1 MPVRAPHRIHP
12 PQAFAGLRFGSFL
25 AAIYVAGGYAASGEE
40 AICRCESSV
49 HPFPGVEVHEPS
61 VVKQSVARHSR
72 DHPHRWYERYPRA
85 LPVGVFALTLGVT
98 AISVSAVEHA
108 EDGREQAQL
117 SQAAATI
124 ASAIERNSASSAMS
138 LRAGAALLSTQPRF
152 DPALFAMFIDELG
165 AEGASSADGLGWVGR
180 VKGGEQ
186 APIPGV
192 MRLVRGRGRGVHTAP
207 DPARV
212 ELDRFVVLY
221 LRPPTP
227 RNVRAIGLDMGSEP
241 IRRTAMMDAAA
252 QGRLVSSGKVV
263 LVQEGA
269 EGSEPGFLEFMPVF
283 TPTHDLRGFVYSPFN
298 ARTFVTSSIG
308 LDRLVG
314 LGIRIYDGAVAPA
327 NLLFEH
333 KMDHPDGQSQTHPIV
348 MADRRWTLVV
358 SAPNKG
364 MFSPVSLM
372 TLLFGLLVAT
382 LLLVLARLVTQQ
394 ASEDRTTLEWFEQQ
408 SSIRNSLVRELNHRV
423 KNTLAN
429 VLSILALTRGRATDL
444 PGFADSLDGR
454 IRALSATHDL
464 LTQSDWGS
472 TSIRALIEAEMAP
485 YVRDQSSSVTLAGDP
500 VMLAPNDALSLGMAI
515 HELATN
521 AGKYGALSVEA
532 GRVAIS
538 WRMVTAQI
546 AQLDWAE
553 SGGPT
558 LDPAVARKRGFG
570 TELIQK
576 IVAHELKHPV
586 ELEFLPGGV
595 RCRLMVAVRE
605 GGNFALREQK
615 IV

>member
-1 MPVRAPHRIHP
+1 
-12 PQAFAGLRFGSFL
+12 
-25 AAIYVAGGYAASGEE
+25 
-40 AICRCESSV
+40 
-49 HPFPGVEVHEPS
+49 
-61 VVKQSVARHSR
+61 
-72 DHPHRWYERYPRA
+72 
-85 LPVGVFALTLGVT
+85 
-98 AISVSAVEHA
+98 
-108 EDGREQAQL
+108 
-117 SQAAATI
+117 
-124 ASAIERNSASSAMS
+124 MS

-152 DPALFAMFIDELG
+152 DPALFAVFIDELG
-165 AEGASSADGLGWVGR
+165 SEGRASGAEGLGWVDR
-180 VKGGEQ
+180 VKQGEQ
-186 APIPGV
+186 APLPEVRRLVSGPGPGV
-192 MRLVRGRGRGVHTAP
+192 YTAP

-212 ELDRFVVLY
+212 DHDRFAVLY
-221 LRPPTP
+221 LRPQTA
-227 RNVRAIGLDMGSEP
+227 RNARAIGFDLGSEP
-241 IRRTAMMDAAA
+241 IRRTAMMEAATR
-252 QGRLVSSGKVV
+252 GRPVSSGKVV

-269 EGSEPGFLEFMPVF
+269 AGGEPGFLEFMPVF
-283 TPTHDLRGFVYSPFN
+283 TPAHDLRGFVYSPFN
-298 ARTFVTSSIG
+298 ARIFVTSSMG
-308 LDRLVG
+308 LDRLTGV
-314 LGIRIYDGAVAPA
+314 GIRIYDGDVAPA
-327 NLLFEH
+327 NLLFER
-333 KMDHPDGQSQTHPIV
+333 KIDDAGGRSLTRPVV

-358 SAPNKG
+358 SAPNNG
-364 MFSPVSLM
+364 VFSPVSLM

-394 ASEDRTTLEWFEQQ
+394 ASEDRMTLEWFEQQ

-423 KNTLAN
+423 KNTIAN

-444 PGFADSLDGR
+444 PSFAESLDGR

-485 YVRDQSSSVTLAGDP
+485 YVRDQNNSVTLTGDEI
-500 VMLAPNDALSLGMAI
+500 MLAPNDALSLGMAV

-521 AGKYGALSVEA
+521 AAKYGALSVEA

-538 WRMVTAQI
+538 WRMVTARL

-558 LDPAVARKRGFG
+558 LDPAATRKRGFG

-605 GGNFALREQK
+605 GGNFAMREAKPETQNGPGK
-615 IV
+615 

>member
-1 MPVRAPHRIHP
+1 MLSLWGGIDLPVRMPISSVSGV
-12 PQAFAGLRFGSFL
+12 QVSKQL
-25 AAIYVAGGYAASGEE
+25 AAPPSGE
-40 AICRCESSV
+40 
-49 HPFPGVEVHEPS
+49 
-61 VVKQSVARHSR
+61 
-72 DHPHRWYERYPRA
+72 HPHRWYERYPRA

-98 AISVSAVEHA
+98 AISVAAVEHA
-108 EDGREQAQL
+108 DDGREQAQL
-117 SQAAATI
+117 SQVAASI
-124 ASAIERNSASSAMS
+124 SSAIERNSASSAMS
-138 LRAGAALLSTQPRF
+138 LRAGAALLSTQQRF
-152 DPALFAMFIDELG
+152 DPALFAVFIDEIGSEGRASG
-165 AEGASSADGLGWVGR
+165 AEGLGWVDR
-180 VKGGEQ
+180 VKQGEP
-186 APIPGV
+186 APLPEVRRLVSGPGPGV
-192 MRLVRGRGRGVHTAP
+192 YTTP
-207 DPARV
+207 DLPRADH
-212 ELDRFVVLY
+212 DRFVVLY
-221 LRPPTP
+221 LRPQTS
-227 RNVRAIGLDMGSEP
+227 RNARAIGFDLASEP
-241 IRRTAMMDAAA
+241 IRRTAMMEAAA
-252 QGRLVSSGKVV
+252 KARPVSSGKVV

-269 EGSEPGFLEFMPVF
+269 EGGEPGFLEFMPVF
-283 TPTHDLRGFVYSPFN
+283 TPAHDLRGFVYSPFN
-298 ARTFVTSSIG
+298 ARIFVASSMG
-308 LDRLVG
+308 VDRLTGV
-314 LGIRIYDGAVAPA
+314 GIRIYDGDVAPA
-327 NLLFEH
+327 NLLFER
-333 KMDHPDGQSQTHPIV
+333 KIDDAGGRSQTRRVV

-358 SAPNKG
+358 SAPNNG
-364 MFSPVSLM
+364 VFSPVSLM

-394 ASEDRTTLEWFEQQ
+394 ASEDRMTLEWFEQQ

-423 KNTLAN
+423 KNTIAN

-444 PGFADSLDGR
+444 PSFAESLDGR

-485 YVRDQSSSVTLAGDP
+485 YVRDQISSVALTGDEI
-500 VMLAPNDALSLGMAI
+500 MLAPNDALSLGMAV

-521 AGKYGALSVEA
+521 AAKYGALSVEA

-538 WRMVTAQI
+538 WRMVTARL

-558 LDPAVARKRGFG
+558 LDPAAARKRGFG

-605 GGNFALREQK
+605 GGNFALREAKAETQNGPGK
-615 IV
+615 

>member
-1 MPVRAPHRIHP
+1 MDLPVRTLNPSAT
-12 PQAFAGLRFGSFL
+12 
-25 AAIYVAGGYAASGEE
+25 
-40 AICRCESSV
+40 
-49 HPFPGVEVHEPS
+49 GVEVQKPS
-61 VVKQSVARHSR
+61 ATRSLGAKPSG
-72 DHPHRWYERYPRA
+72 DHPHRWYERFPRA

-98 AISVSAVEHA
+98 AISVWAVERA
-108 EDGREQAQL
+108 EEGREQAQL
-117 SQAAATI
+117 SQTAI
-124 ASAIERNSASSAMS
+124 SISSAIERNSASSAMS
-138 LRAGAALLSTQPRF
+138 MRAAAALMSTQVRF
-152 DPALFAMFIDELG
+152 DPALFEKFIDELG
-165 AEGASSADGLGWVGR
+165 VEGRASGAEGLGWVGR
-180 VKGGEQ
+180 VKRGEQ
-186 APIPGV
+186 APIKV
-192 MRLVRGRGRGVHTAP
+192 QRLVSGPGAGVRTTP
-207 DPARV
+207 DLPRADH
-212 ELDRFVVLY
+212 DRFVILY
-221 LRPPTP
+221 LRPRTL
-227 RNVRAIGLDMGSEP
+227 RNARAIGFDLASEP
-241 IRRTAMMDAAA
+241 IRRTAMIEAAA
-252 QGRLVSSGKVV
+252 KGRPASSGKVV

-269 EGSEPGFLEFMPVF
+269 AGGEPGFLEFMPVF
-283 TPTHDLRGFVYSPFN
+283 TPSHDLRGFIYTPFN
-298 ARTFVTSSIG
+298 ARIFVTSAVG
-308 LDRLVG
+308 LDRLTGV
-314 LGIRIYDGAVAPA
+314 GIRIYDGDVAPG
-327 NLLFEH
+327 NLLFER
-333 KMDHPDGQSQTHPIV
+333 KIDDAVGRSQTRQVV
-348 MADRRWTLVV
+348 MADRHWTLVV
-358 SAPNKG
+358 SAPNG
-364 MFSPVSLM
+364 GVFSQVSLM

-394 ASEDRTTLEWFEQQ
+394 ASEDRMTLEWFEQQ

-444 PGFADSLDGR
+444 ASFAASLDGR

-485 YVRDQSSSVTLAGDP
+485 YVRDQHNSVTLSGDP

-521 AGKYGALSVEA
+521 AAKYGALSVEA

-553 SGGPT
+553 SGGPA
-558 LDPAVARKRGFG
+558 LDPVAARKRGFG

-576 IVAHELKHPV
+576 IVAHELRHPV

-605 GGNFALREQK
+605 GGNFAMREQK
-615 IV
+615 PG

>member
-1 MPVRAPHRIHP
+1 MQQPLSTKP
-12 PQAFAGLRFGSFL
+12 L
-25 AAIYVAGGYAASGEE
+25 GE
-40 AICRCESSV
+40 
-49 HPFPGVEVHEPS
+49 
-61 VVKQSVARHSR
+61 
-72 DHPHRWYERYPRA
+72 HPHRWYERYPRA

-98 AISVSAVEHA
+98 AISVAAVEHA

-117 SQAAATI
+117 SQTAVTI
-124 ASAIERNSASSAMS
+124 ASAIERRATSSAMS
-138 LRAGAALLSTQPRF
+138 LRAGAALLSTQPQF
-152 DPALFAMFIDELG
+152 DPATFGLFIDELG
-165 AEGASSADGLGWVGR
+165 QE
-180 VKGGEQ
+180 
-186 APIPGV
+186 
-192 MRLVRGRGRGVHTAP
+192 GRGVGAESFGWVARIEPGQEGTVEAAMRSINGQRFSIY
-207 DPARV
+207 PARAKIRSDS
-212 ELDRFVVLY
+212 DRYAVLF
-221 LRPPTP
+221 LRPATV
-227 RNVRAIGLDMGSEP
+227 RNARAIGFDMASEAV
-241 IRRTAMMDAAA
+241 RHEAMVRAAKT
-252 QGRLVSSGKVV
+252 GRPAASGKVV
-263 LVQEGA
+263 LVQEDRGTA
-269 EGSEPGFLEFMPVF
+269 PPGFVLYMPVYSSA
-283 TPTHDLRGFVYSPFN
+283 PLGHRVRGFVYSPFN
-298 ARTFVTSSIG
+298 ARAFVTSSTGIERMAG
-308 LDRLVG
+308 VG
-314 LGIRIYDGAVAPA
+314 VSLYDGGVVPA
-327 NLLFEH
+327 NLLYQRALTGSAVRTETRH
-333 KMDHPDGQSQTHPIV
+333 V
-348 MADRRWTLVV
+348 VVADRSWTLVV
-358 SAPNKG
+358 AIPDG
-364 MFSPVSLM
+364 TLFSPVSLI

-444 PGFADSLDGR
+444 PSFAESLDGR

-464 LTQSDWGS
+464 LTHSGWGS
-472 TSIRALIEAEMAP
+472 TAIRALIEAEMAP
-485 YVRDQSSSVTLAGDP
+485 YVRDQGNSVTLTGDA

-521 AGKYGALSVEA
+521 AAKYGALSVEA

-558 LDPAVARKRGFG
+558 LDPVASRKRGFG

-576 IVAHELKHPV
+576 IVAHELRHPV

-605 GGNFALREQK
+605 SGNFALREQK
-615 IV
+615 SV

>member
-1 MPVRAPHRIHP
+1 MHKPSASSS
-12 PQAFAGLRFGSFL
+12 FG
-25 AAIYVAGGYAASGEE
+25 AKPSGE
-40 AICRCESSV
+40 
-49 HPFPGVEVHEPS
+49 
-61 VVKQSVARHSR
+61 
-72 DHPHRWYERYPRA
+72 HPHRWYERYPRA

-98 AISVSAVEHA
+98 AISVAAVEHA
-108 EDGREQAQL
+108 EDGREAAQL
-117 SQAAATI
+117 SQTTASI
-124 ASAIERNSASSAMS
+124 SSAIERRAGSSAMS
-138 LRAGAALLSTQPRF
+138 LRAGAALIATQTKF
-152 DPALFAMFIDELG
+152 DPATFGLFIDQLGQEGRASG
-165 AEGASSADGLGWVGR
+165 AEGIGWV
-180 VKGGEQ
+180 
-186 APIPGV
+186 
-192 MRLVRGRGRGVHTAP
+192 
-207 DPARV
+207 ARV
-212 ELDRFVVLY
+212 DPGQESAFAAEVRASGVPGFAIRPDGAAQGGMDRYVVRY
-221 LRPPTP
+221 LRPATP
-227 RNVRAIGLDMGSEP
+227 RNNRAIGFDMASERV
-241 IRRTAMMDAAA
+241 RREAMMSAA
-252 QGRLVSSGKVV
+252 QFGRPTASGKIV
-263 LVQEGA
+263 LVQEDKA
-269 EGSEPGFLEFMPVF
+269 TSPPGFVLFMPVYSSAAMG
-283 TPTHDLRGFVYSPFN
+283 HHLRGFVYTPFN
-298 ARTFVTSSIG
+298 ARAFLASSVDI
-308 LDRLVG
+308 DRMSGVG
-314 LGIRIYDGAVAPA
+314 FALYDGDAAPA
-327 NLLFEH
+327 NLLYQRALAGGPVRTETRH
-333 KMDHPDGQSQTHPIV
+333 V
-348 MADRRWTLVV
+348 VVADRSWTLVV
-358 SAPNKG
+358 SIPDG
-364 MFSPVSLM
+364 TLFSPVSLM

-444 PGFADSLDGR
+444 DSFAQSLDGR
-454 IRALSATHDL
+454 VRALSATHDL

-485 YVRDQSSSVTLAGDP
+485 YVRDQSGGVTLSGDP

-521 AGKYGALSVEA
+521 AAKYGALSVEA
-532 GRVAIS
+532 GRVSIA

-558 LDPAVARKRGFG
+558 LDPVASRKRGFG

-605 GGNFALREQK
+605 GGNFAMREQK
-615 IV
+615 PG

>member
-1 MPVRAPHRIHP
+1 MRK
-12 PQAFAGLRFGSFL
+12 FN
-25 AAIYVAGGYAASGEE
+25 
-40 AICRCESSV
+40 SSV
-49 HPFPGVEVHEPS
+49 TGVEV
-61 VVKQSVARHSR
+61 QHSG

-98 AISVSAVEHA
+98 AISVAAVEHA
-108 EDGREQAQL
+108 ETGREQAQL
-117 SQAAATI
+117 SQTAATI

-138 LRAGAALLSTQPRF
+138 LRAGAALLSTHPRF
-152 DPALFAMFIDELG
+152 DPGLFAMFVDELG
-165 AEGASSADGLGWVGR
+165 AGGRAASAEGLGWVGR

-192 MRLVRGRGRGVHTAP
+192 MRMVGGPGSGVHTSA

-212 ELDRFVVLY
+212 DHDRFVILY
-221 LRPPTP
+221 LRPQTP
-227 RNVRAIGLDMGSEP
+227 RNARAIGFDLGSEP
-241 IRRTAMMDAAA
+241 IRRNAMMEAAA
-252 QGRLVSSGKVV
+252 LGRPVSSGKVV

-269 EGSEPGFLEFMPVF
+269 EGGEPGFLEFMPVF

-298 ARTFVTSSIG
+298 ARIFVTSSIG

-314 LGIRIYDGAVAPA
+314 LGIRIYDGAIAPA
-327 NLLFEH
+327 NLLFER
-333 KMDHPDGQSQTHPIV
+333 KMNHADGQSQTRPVV

-358 SAPNKG
+358 SAPNKDV
-364 MFSPVSLM
+364 FSPVSLM

-394 ASEDRTTLEWFEQQ
+394 ASEDRMTLEWFEQQ

-444 PGFADSLDGR
+444 TSFAESLDGR

-485 YVRDQSSSVTLAGDP
+485 YVRDQSSSVTLSGDEI
-500 VMLAPNDALSLGMAI
+500 MLAPNDALSLGMAI

-521 AGKYGALSVEA
+521 AAKYGALSVEA

-558 LDPAVARKRGFG
+558 LDPVATRKRGFG

-605 GGNFALREQK
+605 GGNFAMREQK
-615 IV
+615 PETQNGPGK